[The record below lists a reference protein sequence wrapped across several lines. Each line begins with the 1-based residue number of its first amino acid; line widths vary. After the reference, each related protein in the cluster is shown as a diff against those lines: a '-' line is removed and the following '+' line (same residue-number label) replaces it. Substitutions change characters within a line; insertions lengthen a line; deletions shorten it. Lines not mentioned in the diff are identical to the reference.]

1 MPKTYVVIPDT
12 QCKPGIALDYLRW
25 IGEFIANKKPDVIV
39 HIGDHWDM
47 PSLSSY
53 DFGKRQAEG
62 RRVRADIEAGN
73 EGFAVLLE
81 PIYREELRLEINK
94 KKRWKAEK
102 HFNLGNHEQRIARAI
117 DSDAKLEGLVSY
129 DDLLVSKLNDW
140 IVHPYLEPFVSDG
153 IAFNHYFPTG
163 VAGRPA
169 STANAQLNKQHQSC
183 IAGHQQGL
191 QIATAYR
198 GDGTRLTSI
207 IAGSAYVHEEA
218 YLGPIGNKHWRGILV
233 LHEVTAEG
241 QFDIM
246 PVSMEYLRK
255 KYG

>member
-1 MPKTYVVIPDT
+1 MAKTYVVVPDT
-12 QCKPGIALDYLRW
+12 QCKPGIDLGYLSW
-25 IGEFIANKKPDVIV
+25 IGEFIAHKKPDVIV

-62 RRVRADIEAGN
+62 RRVKEDIRAGN
-73 EGFAVLLE
+73 EGFERLIY
-81 PIYREELRLEINK
+81 PIYKEEMRLLLNK
-94 KKRWKAEK
+94 KKRWCAEK
-102 HFNLGNHEQRIARAI
+102 HFVLGNHEQRIQRAI

-169 STANAQLNKQHQSC
+169 STANAQLNKQHMSC
-183 IAGHQQGL
+183 IAGHQQGF
-191 QIATAYR
+191 QIASAYR
-198 GDGTRLTSI
+198 GDGKRITSI
-207 IAGSAYVHEEA
+207 IAGSAYMHDEH
-218 YLGPIGNKHWRGILV
+218 YLGPLGNNHWRGILV
-233 LHEVTAEG
+233 LHEVVDGE
-241 QFDIM
+241 FDVM
-246 PVSMEYLRK
+246 PISMNYLQK
-255 KYG
+255 TYG